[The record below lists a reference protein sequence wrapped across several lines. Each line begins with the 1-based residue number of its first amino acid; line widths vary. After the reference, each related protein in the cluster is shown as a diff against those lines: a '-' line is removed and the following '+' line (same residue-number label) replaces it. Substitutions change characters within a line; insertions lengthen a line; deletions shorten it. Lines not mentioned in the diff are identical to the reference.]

1 MESPREGTTSTD
13 PLEKPRRAL
22 TWPRKRTASADA
34 EPLYLRLQ
42 RFEFLAV
49 AAQRQRHRPAVGTQP
64 RHGVDQ
70 QIRALDVPELADIDH
85 VGGVVGLGDR
95 LEFFRGDA
103 VEHAARQALGGADGT
118 LIGIAGER
126 AFEQEQVGAVHE
138 RALEPAVEFALPGIQ
153 RVMQRTAM
161 RRIDANGVV

>member
-1 MESPREGTTSTD
+1 M
-13 PLEKPRRAL
+13 
-22 TWPRKRTASADA
+22 KRTASPSA

-70 QIRALDVPELADIDH
+70 EIGALDVPELADIDH

-95 LEFFRGDA
+95 LEFFR
-103 VEHAARQALGGADGT
+103 R
-118 LIGIAGER
+118 
-126 AFEQEQVGAVHE
+126 
-138 RALEPAVEFALPGIQ
+138 
-153 RVMQRTAM
+153 
-161 RRIDANGVV
+161 